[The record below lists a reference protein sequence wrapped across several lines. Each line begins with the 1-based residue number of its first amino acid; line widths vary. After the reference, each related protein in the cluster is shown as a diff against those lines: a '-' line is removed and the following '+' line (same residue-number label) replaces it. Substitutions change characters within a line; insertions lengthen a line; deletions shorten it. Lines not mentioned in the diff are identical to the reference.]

1 MYQKQLNVF
10 CGLILVK
17 FFNEREKQKPQNF
30 VEPAPRF
37 LLPGVRQSYK
47 SKGPFNLVDPAM
59 DPKAKWCLLTARKF
73 VDHHRCNQY
82 YIYENSFCDQN

>member
-1 MYQKQLNVF
+1 MF

-59 DPKAKWCLLTARKF
+59 DPKAK
-73 VDHHRCNQY
+73 
-82 YIYENSFCDQN
+82 